1 MAGRPQ
7 AQPNYGFTKQL
18 DVFEKCGYEPSLSH
32 PQYRSWK
39 RRHVQD
45 VNDYLN
51 HLVDTVA
58 IVPDKLLMSRFVFN
72 LEPSL
77 IHSVFLTRLLSEFP
91 DDPKK
96 AQAVLIEMGV
106 THLLSIS
113 PAENTSSFASVTN
126 HHVNIN
132 SQSPEA
138 LLLVLPS
145 ICDYIRDSV
154 KNNGLVLV
162 HCRIESRACL
172 AVCAYRK
179 FFPFFKAI
187 LNLYMCLVMSGGSSY
202 EQVFCVI
209 QNGQFISK
217 YIYCHSCLTDPL
229 PVLPLFNPT
238 KIFLHNLE
246 RFQASLLM
254 TASEHITLNDTF
266 PSQRQSNSAAVTKS
280 SNVQDRNESK
290 LTSPTTTATSG
301 HEVAADS
308 SAFGDFIN
316 LKMATR
322 QTVIS
327 VR

>member
-18 DVFEKCGYEPSLSH
+18 DIFEKCGYEPLLSH

-45 VNDYLN
+45 VNNYLN

-58 IVPDKLLMSRFVFN
+58 IVPDKLLMTRFV
-72 LEPSL
+72 LRHSL
-77 IHSVFLTRLLSEFP
+77 IHPVFLARLSRLSEFP

-96 AQAVLIEMGV
+96 AQSLLIEMGV

-113 PAENTSSFASVTN
+113 PAKSTSSFTSVMN
-126 HHVNIN
+126 HHVSIN

-162 HCRIESRACL
+162 HCRIESRACT

-179 FFPFFKAI
+179 FFFP
-187 LNLYMCLVMSGGSSY
+187 
-202 EQVFCVI
+202 
-209 QNGQFISK
+209 
-217 YIYCHSCLTDPL
+217 
-229 PVLPLFNPT
+229 PLF
-238 KIFLHNLE
+238 
-246 RFQASLLM
+246 
-254 TASEHITLNDTF
+254 LNYSF
-266 PSQRQSNSAAVTKS
+266 MCV
-280 SNVQDRNESK
+280 
-290 LTSPTTTATSG
+290 
-301 HEVAADS
+301 
-308 SAFGDFIN
+308 
-316 LKMATR
+316 
-322 QTVIS
+322 
-327 VR
+327 

>member
-96 AQAVLIEMGV
+96 AQALLIEMGV

-179 FFPFFKAI
+179 FFPLFKAI

-209 QNGQFISK
+209 QNGQFI
-217 YIYCHSCLTDPL
+217 YIYIVI
-229 PVLPLFNPT
+229 PVS
-238 KIFLHNLE
+238 
-246 RFQASLLM
+246 Q
-254 TASEHITLNDTF
+254 TL
-266 PSQRQSNSAAVTKS
+266 SQFYLSSIPQRSFFTISNA
-280 SNVQDRNESK
+280 SK
-290 LTSPTTTATSG
+290 LPCS
-301 HEVAADS
+301 
-308 SAFGDFIN
+308 
-316 LKMATR
+316 
-322 QTVIS
+322 
-327 VR
+327 